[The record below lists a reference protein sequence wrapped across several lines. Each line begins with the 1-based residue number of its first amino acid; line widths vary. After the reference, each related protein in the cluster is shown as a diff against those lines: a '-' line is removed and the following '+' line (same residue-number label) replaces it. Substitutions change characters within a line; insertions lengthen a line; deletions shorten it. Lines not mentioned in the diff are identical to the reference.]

1 MSVPNH
7 AKALTESESENRSR
21 SFGCLRFLGSGSG
34 FFGVRLLLEN
44 GVLVGL
50 NRSQSS
56 ELGRPSLGPAALLI
70 GGLVLGGSDLVF
82 LSLLLV
88 GLDDRGK
95 PS

>member
-1 MSVPNH
+1 MYVPYH
-7 AKALTESESENRSR
+7 AKGLTETESETRLR
-21 SFGCLRFLGSGSG
+21 SFGFLSFLGSGSG
-34 FFGVRLLLEN
+34 FFGVGLFLEN

-56 ELGRPSLGPAALLI
+56 ELGRPSLGSAALLV
-70 GGLVLGGSDLVF
+70 GGLVLGSSDLVF